1 MKILPINSNQNNAN
15 FKGTVDKSVVRY
27 LNEVR
32 YDALDKPLDFFCN
45 SSGKISTTIEYGKVK
60 TMIEGIISK
69 LNDFM
74 SKTHSKTKI
83 LINGQ
88 LLTRDICFENTELN
102 STVPGTNFWS
112 LGTEKEYGTVND
124 KGIIFLKDP
133 NLKVFK
139 KNGSHT
145 FNELEQ
151 FDKYIAELTAM
162 FAPEDIDG
170 ALFDKKVKE
179 VVEKAEE
186 TAPKNRF
193 ENRLAFNHLDRLASK
208 FHREPIY
215 TEQFKIIQSLAIKLQ
230 EENAKNPVEQS
241 KEELKNLKIK

>member
-1 MKILPINSNQNNAN
+1 MEKINP
-15 FKGTVDKSVVRY
+15 
-27 LNEVR
+27 
-32 YDALDKPLDFFCN
+32 
-45 SSGKISTTIEYGKVK
+45 
-60 TMIEGIISK
+60 
-69 LNDFM
+69 
-74 SKTHSKTKI
+74 
-83 LINGQ
+83 
-88 LLTRDICFENTELN
+88 
-102 STVPGTNFWS
+102 
-112 LGTEKEYGTVND
+112 KE
-124 KGIIFLKDP
+124 
-133 NLKVFK
+133 
-139 KNGSHT
+139 
-145 FNELEQ
+145 
-151 FDKYIAELTAM
+151 
-162 FAPEDIDG
+162 IDG

>member
-1 MKILPINSNQNNAN
+1 MKILPINGNQNKAN
-15 FKGTVDKSVVRY
+15 FRGTVDKSVVGY

-32 YDALDKPLDFFCN
+32 YNALNRPESFF
-45 SSGKISTTIEYGKVK
+45 GKIEKRITAETYTEVK
-60 TMIEGIISK
+60 TMIEGILSK
-69 LNDFM
+69 LDDFM

-124 KGIIFLKDP
+124 EGIIFLKDP

-145 FNELEQ
+145 FNELER
-151 FDKYIAELTAM
+151 FDKYIAELTTM
-162 FAPEDIDG
+162 FAPEEIDG
-170 ALFDKKVKE
+170 ALFDKKVAE
-179 VVEKAEE
+179 VVKKAEE
-186 TAPKNRF
+186 TAPKNRL
-193 ENRLAFNHLDRLASK
+193 ENRRSFNNLDRLAPK
-208 FHREPIY
+208 FHRAPIY
-215 TEQFKIIQSLAIKLQ
+215 TEQFHIIQALAYKMQ
-230 EENAKNPVEQS
+230 EERAKNPIEQS